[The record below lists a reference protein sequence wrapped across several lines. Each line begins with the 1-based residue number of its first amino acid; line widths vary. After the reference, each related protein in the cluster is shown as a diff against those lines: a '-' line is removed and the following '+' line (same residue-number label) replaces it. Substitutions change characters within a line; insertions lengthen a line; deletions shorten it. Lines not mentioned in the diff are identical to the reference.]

1 MSGWATSYIEQLRT
15 GKRVSFRPTG
25 SSMEPL
31 IMSKQLVTVEPVVD
45 HSLLRKGD
53 IVLCTVEGR
62 QYLHKIIAEP
72 DASSNERFLIGNNRG
87 GTNGWTSARNI
98 HGVLVKEKRKKKLK
112 CTVYKDF
119 CMEHN
124 FVHGAEAEEL
134 REGIEKIRGSI
145 ARNYDDD
152 FILMTVLRQLDDLVE
167 RVDARDSLA
176 FLEAKDEEE

>member
-1 MSGWATSYIEQLRT
+1 MPPAEPNVEVLLADFRELR
-15 GKRVSFRPTG
+15 
-25 SSMEPL
+25 E
-31 IMSKQLVTVEPVVD
+31 D
-45 HSLLRKGD
+45 
-53 IVLCTVEGR
+53 
-62 QYLHKIIAEP
+62 P
-72 DASSNERFLIGNNRG
+72 DASEWNRNWAECHEACREVG
-87 GTNGWTSARNI
+87 RGMR
-98 HGVLVKEKRKKKLK
+98 RKGSG